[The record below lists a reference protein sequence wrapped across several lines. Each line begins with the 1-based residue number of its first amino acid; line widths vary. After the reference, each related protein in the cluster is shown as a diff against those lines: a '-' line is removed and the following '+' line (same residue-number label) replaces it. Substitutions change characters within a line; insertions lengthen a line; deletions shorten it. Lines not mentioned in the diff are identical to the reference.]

1 MLFPRSFLFIY
12 SLGLFLS
19 FSVATAL
26 VLLPGIVLAKSPAAP
41 KADAAKE
48 ASLTRSNKME
58 FDERLVKGQAAKS
71 GAVYL
76 FKRVPRQ
83 LPNLVAI
90 RRSYRERIVRPVLGE
105 RKLSKQITPSTAG
118 KTQTKGQKKR
128 R

>member
-1 MLFPRSFLFIY
+1 MLFPRSFLFIIALVF
-12 SLGLFLS
+12 SGLFS
-19 FSVATAL
+19 GATAL
-26 VLLPGIVLAKSPAAP
+26 VLLPSIALAKSPAAP
-41 KADAAKE
+41 EAGAAKE
-48 ASLTRSNKME
+48 GSLTRSNKIE

-118 KTQTKGQKKR
+118 KTPTKGQKKR